1 MGRLDEMSP
10 AGDHRT
16 IWEEQCRTS
25 GLSRAF
31 SDGNREGAARGTS
44 NPIDEI
50 APTSVV
56 KIGTGCVV
64 LTLVPAALALAS
76 AVSSASADLTLF
88 RHIDAQAPSISNP
101 PRSNPPEPPPT
112 P

>member
-1 MGRLDEMSP
+1 MQSLSLGMGLLDEMSP

-31 SDGNREGAARGTS
+31 SDGNREGAARGNS

-56 KIGTGCVV
+56 KIGAGYKARLAKKQAKLAETLDQATIV
-64 LTLVPAALALAS
+64 LDLVG
-76 AVSSASADLTLF
+76 D
-88 RHIDAQAPSISNP
+88 N
-101 PRSNPPEPPPT
+101 
-112 P
+112 